1 MPDMSIY
8 THPRLED
15 VTLSTAL
22 HALSDPVRLGIVRRL
37 AGECELSCANSACPA
52 VPKSTL
58 SNHFKVLRS
67 AGPLRPR
74 PPGRALPGGPEE
86 HAQQPLQ
93 GAALRRP
100 HPHPPLRPRI
110 PQRAAARGV

>member
-1 MPDMSIY
+1 MSIY

-67 AGPLRPR
+67 AGLIRTR
-74 PPGRALPGGPEE
+74 ASGREFLSV
-86 HAQQPLQ
+86 
-93 GAALRRP
+93 LRREEFDARFP
-100 HPHPPLRPRI
+100 GLLDTILAQPAE
-110 PQRAAARGV
+110 PQPVS